1 MNQVTLIKNAA
12 EQQFG
17 AQWEQAKSRLPGPL
31 GLREAAF
38 RRFEAKGLPNR
49 RVEEWKYTDL
59 RAAMREAKPLAG
71 PPDAA
76 SKQRAKEAG
85 ALLASVDQRRLVFV
99 DGVFVPEASDLA
111 QLEPGLT
118 LRSLAEALS
127 SGDALTR

>member
-1 MNQVTLIKNAA
+1 MNQVTVIKNVA
-12 EQQFG
+12 EQQF
-17 AQWEQAKSRLPGPL
+17 AAAWERTRTKLPGPL

-76 SKQRAKEAG
+76 AKAQAKSAG
-85 ALLASVDQRRLVFV
+85 SLLAGIDCRRLVFV
-99 DGVFVPEASDLA
+99 DGLFVPEASDLEGV
-111 QLEPGLT
+111 EPGLSIRP
-118 LRSLAEALS
+118 LKEAL
-127 SGDALTR
+127 